1 MSDNSDLA
9 ELVDCLRLE
18 LSLSDEQA
26 TRVASRIQQT
36 FAGER
41 LYIRKAQS
49 AIRDRRNA
57 NIRRDRKRGDTY
69 TVLANRYDLSRAQI
83 CAIVHRD
90 LSK

>member
-1 MSDNSDLA
+1 MDIDSSTTALIASVGQEVPMTDEQAARAVSRVLKEFA
-9 ELVDCLRLE
+9 GDCLRFPR
-18 LSLSDEQA
+18 SNP
-26 TRVASRIQQT
+26 
-36 FAGER
+36 
-41 LYIRKAQS
+41 IRAQ
-49 AIRDRRNA
+49 RNA